1 MVDASK
7 VKGLPEAHV
16 LNTEG
21 MDTSKS
27 HLLFDKDY
35 DRMCATITLNRPEK
49 LNALTKEDFYRLLEI
64 IAEVEVDDGIKSLV
78 VKGNGPCFST
88 GADAAFLGGY
98 HGIRTPA
105 PGEKTRRSP
114 ERDRLTAD
122 RFFFQGMYEK
132 WAKCLKVTICQGH
145 SYVMG
150 MSLWFALLSD
160 ITIVSEDAVFGHSA
174 YRMTGPSVD
183 GLIGYWILK
192 IGTAKTKEMLITGRY
207 LEAEEALRCGL
218 VNEVVPK
225 DKLEERVGQW
235 VEAISLQPLDGIVAG
250 KAAFDIHM
258 NMLGVGNSMA
268 VAYPFHT
275 ITTSMRFETEEFS
288 FFKARR
294 DVGLKEAFKERDEK
308 FNKIPGFEMIK
319 RPIK

>member
-1 MVDASK
+1 VVEASK
-7 VKGLPEAHV
+7 VKGLPEEHV

-21 MDTSKS
+21 IDTSKS

-49 LNALTKEDFYRLLEI
+49 LNAVTKVDLYRLLEI

-78 VKGNGPCFST
+78 MKGAGPCLSS
-88 GADAAFLGGY
+88 GADVAFLGGY
-98 HGIRTPA
+98 HGIRTPT
-105 PGEKTRRSP
+105 PGEKIRRSP

-122 RFFFQGMYEK
+122 RFFFQGLYEK

-145 SYVMG
+145 SYVEG
-150 MSLWFALLSD
+150 IACWFALLSD
-160 ITIVSEDAVFGHSA
+160 ITIISEDAVIGHSA

-192 IGTAKTKEMLITGRY
+192 IGTAKTKEILITGRY
-207 LEAEEALRCGL
+207 LEAQEALRCGL
-218 VNEVVPK
+218 VNEVVPR

-258 NMLGVGNSMA
+258 NMLGVGNCIS
-268 VAYPFHT
+268 VAYPLHT
-275 ITTSMRFETEEFS
+275 ITTSMRFEPDEFS
-288 FFKARR
+288 FLKARR
-294 DVGLKEAFKERDEK
+294 DVGMKEAFKERDEK
-308 FNKIPGFEMIK
+308 FNRIPGFEVIK

>member
-1 MVDASK
+1 MSK
-7 VKGLPEAHV
+7 T
-16 LNTEG
+16 N
-21 MDTSKS
+21 
-27 HLLFDKDY
+27 LLLEKDY
-35 DRMCATITLNRPEK
+35 DRMCATVTMNRPEK
-49 LNALTKEDFYRLLEI
+49 LNALTKVDFYRLRDI
-64 IAEVEVDDGIKSLV
+64 IDEVEVDDGIKSLV
-78 VKGNGPCFST
+78 IKGAGPCFST

-122 RFFFQGMYEK
+122 RFFFRGMFEK

-145 SYVMG
+145 SYVQG
-150 MSLWFALLSD
+150 MCLWFALLSD
-160 ITIVSEDAVFGHSA
+160 ITIISEDAVLGHSA

-192 IGTAKTKEMLITGRY
+192 VGLAKAKEILITGRY
-207 LEAEEALRCGL
+207 LEAEEALQCGL
-218 VNEVVPK
+218 VNEVVSR

-250 KAAFDIHM
+250 KAAFDVHR
-258 NMLGVGNSMA
+258 NMLGVGNSVS

-275 ITTSMRFETEEFS
+275 ITTSMRFEPDEFS

-294 DVGLKEAFKERDEK
+294 DMGLKEAFKERDEK
-308 FNKIPGFEMIK
+308 FNKIPGFGMIK